1 MILSCDSG
9 SLPFKGNYS
18 RFLKGAANFIFDPNE
33 SSAKYFEKFIIESF
47 LDKIDSKINVP
58 NYPQFRDMNEMFLSM
73 IEGIKKIDSEFL
85 ETKKLSL
92 KENNCKIPEVSVIEQ
107 NSKIIYENSGNFF
120 QLRVCITGPYTLSS
134 FFPYKDEE
142 TFVRLGN
149 IISEIIDFNLFNNK
163 YGKTSLVS
171 IDEPI
176 FGFLDDPL
184 IDFGSG
190 GRENLLKS
198 WERIFNKIKSKNSQ
212 TMIHLHSTTNPL
224 FWDIESLSVID
235 SHVDDPLLSLKKT
248 KELLELKDKFL
259 KASVAINDF
268 DILIKKKIL
277 SDSDGELSELYINE
291 KIADI
296 WTGIKKGN
304 LDASKFLETKE
315 VMKNRLSNIMN
326 RFGLN
331 RILYAGPECGLKGFP
346 SYENAFECLKRV
358 SSMVRNFGK

>member
-9 SLPFKGNYS
+9 SLPFRGNFS
-18 RFLKGAANFIFDPNE
+18 KFLKGATDFILDPKVG
-33 SSAKYFEKFIIESF
+33 SAKYFEKFIIESF
-47 LDKIDSKINVP
+47 LDKIDTNINVP

-73 IEGIKKIDSEFL
+73 IEGIEKINSGYL

-92 KENNCKIPEVSVIEQ
+92 KKKSCKIAEVSLIEQ
-107 NSKIIYENSGNFF
+107 ESRKIYENSGNFF

-142 TFVRLGN
+142 TFARLGN

-171 IDEPI
+171 IDEPT
-176 FGFLDDPL
+176 FGLLDDPL
-184 IDFGSG
+184 IDFGSN

-198 WERIFNKIKSKNSQ
+198 WERIFNKVKSKNSQ
-212 TMIHLHSTTNPL
+212 TMILLHSTTNPL

-235 SHVDDPLLSLKKT
+235 SHVDDPLLKLKKT

-259 KASVAINDF
+259 KASIAINDF
-268 DILIKKKIL
+268 DILIKKRIL
-277 SDSDGELSELYINE
+277 SDSNRKLSESYVNE
-291 KIADI
+291 RIADI
-296 WTGIKKGN
+296 WTGVKKGN
-304 LDASKFLETKE
+304 VDATKFLETE
-315 VMKNRLSNIMN
+315 DVMKNRLSNIIN
-326 RFGLN
+326 RFGFD
-331 RILYAGPECGLKGFP
+331 RILYAGPECGLKGYP

-358 SSMVRNFGK
+358 SSTVKNFGK